1 MKLKKVISVLAVLS
15 LLTSSIGISAFA
27 SNRIEATENTDYT
40 DTPTTEE
47 TITTEPTTEP
57 ETTDEMQQYEELKK
71 NLMQE
76 YENALSLNKEE
87 YTEKSFENLENE
99 INFTKTVLENWDKLY
114 TAGDFALKSLKEA
127 VLNLESYKDLL
138 LDVIEKAEKI
148 SSEWYTDESFKVL
161 TDAIEKGREA
171 VEKGG
176 ITKDIANSLISDIQK
191 AEENLYNIKDLLNQT
206 IDEAKKKYD
215 LVYEESSMAQFKTEI
230 ERIEK
235 AFNDNLTSQEVKE
248 LIEAVSKA
256 YSLLKPVIGDTDVSG
271 DISISDATAVQN
283 YISHIEVKI
292 EQSVADV
299 NFDDKI
305 TVSDVTNIQKY
316 VAGLIDEFKQDPHL
330 PDYDTEWNLVLVNY
344 KYPIKSGYVPDMR
357 VVDGRSI
364 FTFDKRAAD
373 ALEKM
378 LDDCRAEGLEPLI
391 CSAYRTQELQEEL
404 FANKVAYYTNQG
416 YSYEKAAELAK
427 TSVAYPGT
435 SEHQLGLAVDIV
447 ALDYQILD
455 EGQLKTEE
463 QQWLMKNCWKY
474 GFILRYPTGKQDITG
489 VIFEPWHYRYVGVE
503 AAKEIT
509 EKGITLEEYLEL
521 D

>member
-1 MKLKKVISVLAVLS
+1 MV
-15 LLTSSIGISAFA
+15 
-27 SNRIEATENTDYT
+27 
-40 DTPTTEE
+40 
-47 TITTEPTTEP
+47 
-57 ETTDEMQQYEELKK
+57 
-71 NLMQE
+71 
-76 YENALSLNKEE
+76 
-87 YTEKSFENLENE
+87 
-99 INFTKTVLENWDKLY
+99 
-114 TAGDFALKSLKEA
+114 
-127 VLNLESYKDLL
+127 
-138 LDVIEKAEKI
+138 
-148 SSEWYTDESFKVL
+148 
-161 TDAIEKGREA
+161 
-171 VEKGG
+171 
-176 ITKDIANSLISDIQK
+176 
-191 AEENLYNIKDLLNQT
+191 
-206 IDEAKKKYD
+206 
-215 LVYEESSMAQFKTEI
+215 QFKTEI

-235 AFNDNLTSQEVKE
+235 SFNDNLTSQEAKE

-256 YSLLKPVIGDTDVSG
+256 YSLLKPVLGDTDVSG

-283 YISHIEVKI
+283 YISNINTKI
-292 EQSVADV
+292 ELSAADV

-305 TVSDVTNIQKY
+305 TISDVTNIQKY
-316 VAGLIDEFKQDPHL
+316 VAGLIDEFKKDPHL

-344 KYPIKSGYVPDMR
+344 KYPMKSGYVPDMR

-373 ALEKM
+373 ALENM

-416 YSYEKAAELAK
+416 YSYEKAVELAK

-463 QQWLMKNCWKY
+463 QQWLIKNCWKY

-521 D
+521 V